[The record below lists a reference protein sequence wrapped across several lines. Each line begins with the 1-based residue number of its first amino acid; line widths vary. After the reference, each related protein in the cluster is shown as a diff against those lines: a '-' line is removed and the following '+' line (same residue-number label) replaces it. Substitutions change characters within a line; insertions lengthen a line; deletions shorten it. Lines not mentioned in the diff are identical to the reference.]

1 MGTSHPRGG
10 NSVANTAELITTIL
24 KAIES
29 DSSRTI
35 SDLALELSLSESRL
49 QHLFKDTMGVGLGHY
64 LAEQRLQRA
73 ALLLGGTWLRIK
85 EIAALVGYEHTS
97 SFTRAFERRFQ
108 QTPRRYRSKCH
119 TQPSGS
125 EVPLQ
130 CAGDGWL
137 NQHRPGDVG

>member
-10 NSVANTAELITTIL
+10 DGVANTADLITTIL
-24 KAIES
+24 RAIES

-108 QTPRRYRSKCH
+108 QTPGRYRSKCH

-130 CAGDGWL
+130 YAGDGWL
-137 NQHRPGDVG
+137 NQHRPGDVS